1 MLAKT
6 SLVGNRV
13 QLTSWLPQDLPT
25 LARWYQQSDFLR
37 LLDARPAYP
46 YSETFLG
53 QWLEE
58 RQKSSD
64 AFIFAVRPAK
74 TEPDNPTSGALSSD
88 TLLGYVELDGIL
100 WQHQVS
106 WISIA
111 IGQEHWG
118 HGYGYE
124 AMHLALSFA
133 FQELNLHRI
142 QLTVFSY
149 NDRAIALY
157 EKLGFQREGV
167 YRQFVQRSGDR
178 HDMYL
183 YGLLRP
189 EWQARSQLDAG
200 EL

>member
-1 MLAKT
+1 MLSKT
-6 SLVGNRV
+6 SLSGDRV
-13 QLTSWLPQDLPT
+13 RLTSWMPQDLPA
-25 LARWYQQSDFLR
+25 LADWYQQSDFLR
-37 LLDARPAYP
+37 LLDAQPAYP
-46 YSETFLG
+46 YSEAFLS

-58 RQKSSD
+58 RQKSNH
-64 AFIFAVRPAK
+64 AFIFAVRP
-74 TEPDNPTSGALSSD
+74 TSSEPATTATKD

-100 WQHQVS
+100 WNHQVS

-111 IGQEHWG
+111 IGEEHWG
-118 HGYGYE
+118 HGYGFE
-124 AMHLALSFA
+124 AMQLALTFA
-133 FQELNLHRI
+133 FEELNLHRI

-167 YRQFVQRSGDR
+167 YREFVHRSGDR

-189 EWQARSQLDAG
+189 EWKAKFSRLS
-200 EL
+200 

>member
-1 MLAKT
+1 MLGKT
-6 SLVGNRV
+6 SLSGDRV
-13 QLTSWLPQDLPT
+13 RLTSWMPQDLPA

-37 LLDARPAYP
+37 LLDAQPAYP

-58 RQKSSD
+58 RQKSNQ
-64 AFIFAVRPAK
+64 AFIFAVRPASPAAPVV
-74 TEPDNPTSGALSSD
+74 TTDD

-100 WQHQVS
+100 WNHQVS

-111 IGQEHWG
+111 IGEEHWG
-118 HGYGYE
+118 QGYGSA
-124 AMHLALSFA
+124 AMQLALTFA
-133 FQELNLHRI
+133 FEELNLHRI

-167 YRQFVQRSGDR
+167 YREFVHRSGDR
-178 HDMYL
+178 YDMYL

-189 EWQARSQLDAG
+189 EWKARFG
-200 EL
+200 

>member
-1 MLAKT
+1 MLAQT
-6 SLVGNRV
+6 SLSGSRV
-13 QLTSWLPQDLPT
+13 RLTSWLPQDLPA

-58 RQKSSD
+58 RQKSND
-64 AFIFAVRPAK
+64 AFIFAVRPVS
-74 TEPDNPTSGALSSD
+74 TEPNAPANDS
-88 TLLGYVELDGIL
+88 LLGYVELDGIL
-100 WQHQVS
+100 WNHQVS
-106 WISIA
+106 WISLA
-111 IGQEHWG
+111 IGEEHWG
-118 HGYGYE
+118 QGYGYE
-124 AMHLALSFA
+124 AMQLALSFA
-133 FQELNLHRI
+133 FEELNLHRI

-189 EWQARSQLDAG
+189 EWQGSG
-200 EL
+200 G

>member
-6 SLVGNRV
+6 SLSGSRV
-13 QLTSWLPQDLPT
+13 RLTSWMPQDLPA
-25 LARWYQQSDFLR
+25 LAHWYQQSDFLR
-37 LLDARPAYP
+37 LLDDQPAYP
-46 YSETFLG
+46 YSEAFLN
-53 QWLEE
+53 QWLQE
-58 RQKSSD
+58 RQKSNHT
-64 AFIFAVRPAK
+64 FIFAVRPASP
-74 TEPDNPTSGALSSD
+74 TDPDITGTDD

-100 WQHQVS
+100 WNHQVS

-111 IGQEHWG
+111 IGEEHWG
-118 HGYGYE
+118 HGYGSE
-124 AMHLALSFA
+124 AMQLVLTFA
-133 FQELNLHRI
+133 FEELNLHRI

-167 YRQFVQRSGDR
+167 YREFVQRSGDR

-189 EWQARSQLDAG
+189 EWQAKFGQPS
-200 EL
+200 

>member
-1 MLAKT
+1 M
-6 SLVGNRV
+6 
-13 QLTSWLPQDLPT
+13 PQDLAA
-25 LARWYQQSDFLR
+25 LAHWYQQSEFLR
-37 LLDARPAYP
+37 LLDAQPAYP
-46 YSETFLG
+46 YSEAFLG

-58 RQKSSD
+58 RQKSNQ
-64 AFIFAVRPAK
+64 AFIFAVRPA
-74 TEPDNPTSGALSSD
+74 TSNEPTVTGTND

-100 WQHQVS
+100 WNHQVT

-111 IGQEHWG
+111 IGEEHWG
-118 HGYGYE
+118 HGYGFE
-124 AMHLALSFA
+124 AMQLALNFA
-133 FQELNLHRI
+133 FEELNLYRI

-167 YRQFVQRSGDR
+167 YRQFVHRSGDR

-189 EWQARSQLDAG
+189 EWKARFG
-200 EL
+200 

>member
-1 MLAKT
+1 MLANT
-6 SLVGNRV
+6 SLSSNRV
-13 QLTSWLPQDLPT
+13 RLTSWLPQDLPA
-25 LARWYQQSDFLR
+25 LAQWYQQSDFLR

-46 YSETFLG
+46 YSEAFLG

-64 AFIFAVRPAK
+64 AFIFAVRPAHAAK
-74 TEPDNPTSGALSSD
+74 PATTATDD

-100 WQHQVS
+100 WSHQVS

-111 IGQEHWG
+111 IGEEHWG

-124 AMHLALSFA
+124 AMQLALNFA

-167 YRQFVQRSGDR
+167 YREFVQRSGDR

-189 EWQARSQLDAG
+189 EWQRSG
-200 EL
+200 G